1 MQSDRQARIRERA
14 YQIWVEEGRVHGKD
28 HEHWRR
34 AEREL
39 VEAEKGTAKPA
50 SPARTSRA
58 RTKAPVTSEA
68 QPAEVSR
75 SRAKAKTAEPTKPR
89 ARSTARAA
97 PTAKGEAATTVSRG
111 RRQGTDKPA
120 S

>member
-39 VEAEKGTAKPA
+39 VEAESSGKRPA
-50 SPARTSRA
+50 AARPRRTSA
-58 RTKAPVTSEA
+58 KAPVASEA
-68 QPAEVSR
+68 HPAEVSK
-75 SRAKAKTAEPTKPR
+75 SRVKSKSVAEPAKPR
-89 ARSTARAA
+89 ARASRSAPAA
-97 PTAKGEAATTVSRG
+97 KADAAKSLPRG
-111 RRQGTDKPA
+111 RRQSATTKPA
-120 S
+120 

>member
-14 YQIWVEEGRVHGKD
+14 YQIWVDEGRVHGK
-28 HEHWRR
+28 HVEHWRR
-34 AEREL
+34 AEHE
-39 VEAEKGTAKPA
+39 VAEEEKGTAKP
-50 SPARTSRA
+50 RISRR

-75 SRAKAKTAEPTKPR
+75 SRAKAKPAIEPAKSR
-89 ARSTARAA
+89 ARSAPAA
-97 PTAKGEAATTVSRG
+97 KAEAAKTASRG
-111 RRQGTDKPA
+111 RRRSVDKPV